1 MIGSVRFNQPI
12 TLAFAPFLL
21 IWSGG
26 LINQLLQVNQQT
38 AQAMGERYA
47 QLDWQQ
53 IESGGISAGWWNRNN
68 LGRFHSNFLML
79 PQILPSSEQTASQ
92 YDELNQG
99 LVLGGSIEQYID
111 AAISIFCNFM
121 QIREAVRDQGLTN
134 NNVTTSV
141 SLGPIFGGACNW

>member
-1 MIGSVRFNQPI
+1 
-12 TLAFAPFLL
+12 
-21 IWSGG
+21 
-26 LINQLLQVNQQT
+26 
-38 AQAMGERYA
+38 MGERYA

-53 IESGGISAGWWNRNN
+53 IESRRDQCRLLEQEQPWQVSSA
-68 LGRFHSNFLML
+68 NFLML

-111 AAISIFCNFM
+111 VHAKDPHLLQPLL
-121 QIREAVRDQGLTN
+121 QIREAVRDQGFDVN

-141 SLGPIFGGACNW
+141 SLKP